1 VAGAS
6 SVWRIPIKLSHIA
19 VSGAQA
25 MQLPLQITFRNLD
38 RSEAIEAKV
47 RERAEKLNQFYDQ
60 IMGCRVAVEAL
71 HKHHRH
77 GNHYHVRVDVTV
89 PGSELVSSRE
99 PDEHHRYTDVYVA
112 IRDAFDAICRQLEEY
127 GRRQNRHVK
136 AHETPPHGRIAELH
150 PAEGYGRIETPDG
163 RLVYFHRNSMV
174 AADFDKLQTGAEV
187 RFTEEMGERGPQAST
202 VYAVGKHH
210 IMG

>member
-1 VAGAS
+1 
-6 SVWRIPIKLSHIA
+6 
-19 VSGAQA
+19 

-47 RERAEKLNQFYDQ
+47 RERAEKLDQFYDQ

-99 PDEHHRYTDVYVA
+99 PDEHHR
-112 IRDAFDAICRQLEEY
+112 LH
-127 GRRQNRHVK
+127 RRLR
-136 AHETPPHGRIAELH
+136 GH
-150 PAEGYGRIETPDG
+150 P
-163 RLVYFHRNSMV
+163 
-174 AADFDKLQTGAEV
+174 
-187 RFTEEMGERGPQAST
+187 
-202 VYAVGKHH
+202 
-210 IMG
+210 